1 MKRWLPAVV
10 AGVLLLVAGT
20 VYVASLAD
28 DGPGHRGQMMS
39 SGERGGAPG
48 FRHQGRGMG
57 LHSGR
62 GMGLHSGRSMGLHS
76 GRGMGQRMG
85 PGMHARVGSE
95 QEWLVEM
102 VAHHEEAITA
112 AGALERSG
120 RPEMRELGAS
130 IVQTQSAQVRQM
142 RRWLAEWYGDQSP
155 RANYRPMMRDL
166 TGLEGNELDRTFLVD
181 MVHHHMAAIMM
192 SQQLLLRGLD
202 EHDDVARLA
211 ADIRDEQHDE
221 VVTMQAWL
229 RQWFR

>member
-48 FRHQGRGMG
+48 FRHQGRG
-57 LHSGR
+57 
-62 GMGLHSGRSMGLHS
+62 MGLHS

-142 RRWLAEWYGDQSP
+142 RRWLAEWYGDRSP
-155 RANYRPMMRDL
+155 RADYRPMMRDL
-166 TGLEGNELDRTFLVD
+166 TGLGGNELDRTFLVD

>member
-10 AGVLLLVAGT
+10 VGVLLLVAGT

-28 DGPGHRGQMMS
+28 DGPDHRGQMMS
-39 SGERGGAPG
+39 SGERGGGPG
-48 FRHQGRGMG
+48 FRH
-57 LHSGR
+57 L
-62 GMGLHSGRSMGLHS
+62 
-76 GRGMGQRMG
+76 GRGMGQHMGQHMGQYMG

-112 AGALERSG
+112 AGALERSD

-130 IVQTQSAQVRQM
+130 IVQTQSVQVRQM
-142 RRWLAEWYGDQSP
+142 RRWLAQWYGDRSP
-155 RANYRPMMRDL
+155 RADYRPMMRDL

-192 SQQLLLRGLD
+192 SQQLLLHGLD

>member
-1 MKRWLPAVV
+1 MRRWLPAVV

-28 DGPGHRGQMMS
+28 DGSGHRARMMS
-39 SGERGGAPG
+39 SGERGGGPG
-48 FRHQGRGMG
+48 FQHLGRGMG

-62 GMGLHSGRSMGLHS
+62 GMGQH
-76 GRGMGQRMG
+76 MG
-85 PGMHARVGSE
+85 PGMLARVGSE

-102 VAHHEEAITA
+102 VDHHEEAITA
-112 AGALERSG
+112 AGALERSD

-130 IVQTQSAQVRQM
+130 IVQTQSAQVRRM
-142 RRWLAEWYGDQSP
+142 RRWLAEWYDDRSP
-155 RANYRPMMRDL
+155 RADYRPMMRDL

-192 SQQLLLRGLD
+192 SQQLLLRGPEED
-202 EHDDVARLA
+202 DDVTRLA
-211 ADIRDEQHDE
+211 GDIRDEQHDE

-229 RQWFR
+229 RQRFR